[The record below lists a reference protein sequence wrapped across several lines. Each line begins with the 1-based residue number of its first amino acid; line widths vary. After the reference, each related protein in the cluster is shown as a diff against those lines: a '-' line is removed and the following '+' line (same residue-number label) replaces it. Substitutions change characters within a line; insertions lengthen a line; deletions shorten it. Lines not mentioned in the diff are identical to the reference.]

1 MSPVAIIVG
10 APGAGKTT
18 VGRLLAK
25 KLNVEFRDSDVD
37 IEKSAGKSITDI
49 FVENGE
55 EEFRAM
61 EVAAI
66 AQALDEHDGV
76 LSLGGGA
83 VLSAQTRDRLH
94 GLPVVWLQVDLSHA
108 ANRVGI
114 NTARPLLLG
123 NVRSTLKKLMDEREP
138 LYSEVASI
146 AVDTGDKNPT
156 AIVEEIA
163 SQLV

>member
-25 KLNVEFRDSDVD
+25 KLNVDFRDTDVD
-37 IEKSAGKSITDI
+37 IENSAGKSITDV

-55 EEFRAM
+55 AEFRAM
-61 EVAAI
+61 EIDAI
-66 AQALDEHDGV
+66 ARALEEHDGV
-76 LSLGGGA
+76 VSLGGGA
-83 VLSAQTRDRLH
+83 VLSAVTRERLH
-94 GLPVVWLQVDLSHA
+94 GLPVVWLQVDLSNA

-123 NVRSTLKKLMDEREP
+123 NVRGTLKKLMDEREP
-138 LYSEVASI
+138 LYSEVATI
-146 AVDTGDKNPT
+146 VIDTSDKSPA
-156 AIVEEIA
+156 AIVDEIA

>member
-18 VGRLLAK
+18 IGRLLAK
-25 KLNVEFRDSDVD
+25 KLHVEFRDTDVD
-37 IEKSAGKSITDI
+37 IENTAGKSITDV

-55 EEFRAM
+55 PEFRAM
-61 EVAAI
+61 EVAAV
-66 AQALDEHDGV
+66 AKAVEEHDGV

-83 VLSAQTRDRLH
+83 VLSAQTRELLK
-94 GLPVVWLQVDLSHA
+94 GYPVIWLQVDLSHA

-123 NVRSTLKKLMDEREP
+123 NVRGTLKKLMDDREP

-146 AVDTGDKNPT
+146 VIETNDKGPS

-163 SQLV
+163 SQLT